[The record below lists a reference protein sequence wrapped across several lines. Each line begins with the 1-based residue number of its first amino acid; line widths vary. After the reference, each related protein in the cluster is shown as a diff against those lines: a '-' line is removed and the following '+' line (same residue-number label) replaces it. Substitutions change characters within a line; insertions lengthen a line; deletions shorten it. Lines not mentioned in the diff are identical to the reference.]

1 MFICINA
8 GKERIGMFSVR
19 KLLVFVGLFLVL
31 GSMGCA
37 SLTKSAGEKTAVLRI
52 AAAASLEKVFVQR
65 LLPMY
70 QKENPDVKLEVTYA
84 GSGKLQTQIE
94 QGLVVELF
102 IPAAHKQMDVLQAK
116 GYIASSQPLLKNE
129 LVLIVPKD
137 KRNAAIKSFSDF
149 AKAKQPAI
157 GDPKSVPAGQY
168 AKEAL
173 LQLKLWDEV
182 APRLS
187 LGTNVVEVLHWVAEG
202 SADAGLVYATDAASN
217 AKVKV
222 IAAAPKGVLKK
233 PIVYPIGILK
243 KAADNK
249 AAASFVEFLQSERA
263 QKVFAEYGFRRAK

>member
-1 MFICINA
+1 
-8 GKERIGMFSVR
+8 MFSVR

-31 GSMGCA
+31 ASMGCA
-37 SLTKSAGEKTAVLRI
+37 SLTKSAGEKTVVLRI
-52 AAAASLEKVFVQR
+52 AAAASLEKIFVQR

-70 QKENPDVKLEVTYA
+70 QKENPAVKLEVTYA

-102 IPAAHKQMDVLQAK
+102 IPAANKQMDVLQAK

-137 KRNAAIKSFSDF
+137 KSNAAIKSFSDF
-149 AKAKQPAI
+149 AKAKQPAV

-182 APRLS
+182 VPRLS

-217 AKVKV
+217 VKVKV

-263 QKVFAEYGFRRAK
+263 QKVFAEYGFRRAE